1 MPDRP
6 PTTMDILLSR
16 RATGDVEQMDHPDCD
31 PGLLD
36 NTYRQFG
43 IINRVLSGWRR
54 LYNREL
60 RTLKG
65 RGQAPLTVLDVG
77 CGGGDLAV
85 MLARWAARD
94 GMPMQIT
101 GIDPDPRAASFAKRR
116 PPIPGV
122 EFRQAHSADLVREG
136 EAFDVVISNHMLHH
150 LAPEELRQLLADS
163 EILASGKAL
172 HNDLIRSP
180 TAFALFSVA
189 ALPFR
194 RSFIRQDGLT
204 SIRRSYRRAE
214 LAAAAPPGWSVER
227 SAAFHQILTYRKG

>member
-1 MPDRP
+1 LPDRASI
-6 PTTMDILLSR
+6 TMDILLSR
-16 RATGDVEQMDHPDCD
+16 RAADDVEQMDHPDCD
-31 PGLLD
+31 PRLLN

-60 RTLKG
+60 RNLN
-65 RGQAPLTVLDVG
+65 RQGQAPLTVLDVG
-77 CGGGDLAV
+77 CGGGDLVV

-101 GIDPDPRAASFAKRR
+101 GIDPDSRAAGFARRR
-116 PPIPGV
+116 PPVPGV

-136 EAFDVVISNHMLHH
+136 AAFDVVISNHMLHH
-150 LAPEELRQLLADS
+150 LKPEELRQLLADS
-163 EILASGKAL
+163 EILASRKAL
-172 HNDLIRSP
+172 HNDLVRSP

-204 SIRRSYRRAE
+204 SIRRSYRPAE

-227 SAAFHQILTYRKG
+227 SWAFHQVLAYRKG